1 MHYKLDD
8 PPPSL
13 HDLPFLVAVLVGSIR
28 TDDELLRELAEEW
41 LDTLGVSL
49 TFTPDSPVIR
59 PCPNPGP
66 PRRLD
71 GRRPTRGTS

>member
-13 HDLPFLVAVLVGSIR
+13 HDLPFLVAVLVGAIR
-28 TDDELLRELAEEW
+28 TDDELLRELAEER
-41 LDTLGVSL
+41 LDTLGVGV

-59 PCPNPGP
+59 PRPDPGP
-66 PRRLD
+66 SRRSD
-71 GRRPTRGTS
+71 GR